1 MSKVTTVTNERKNE
15 LLLEARKARVSW
27 IQCSKIPYQHFEE
40 DPAPLP
46 QQPQEQHD
54 RSTNSNNPIH
64 DLSPSNIIQSIPSS
78 LKVLDLLLE
87 GKSQEEKLTLTN
99 EWKSELR
106 LDLEAKRQEE
116 LVGSIDDHAFL
127 FYYSEIVER
136 LCLPECKDIVQG
148 MRHFVKSLEELT
160 IRIQKEDPTSKEE
173 GHMTQIK
180 DAMCT
185 YLENL
190 YDTLASHPLWR
201 ENSGLSHDTKMMVDT
216 FVYSKCYTH
225 IMKVM
230 VSEELQVEESYM
242 QDRLQFLNEFVEPVH
257 LELNLWNDI
266 NSNLHYVEEETEY
279 ATPCKP
285 WEQDLVNP
293 IALLHG
299 LGKLYSPAQMLR
311 CILDVYRGINDTLKN
326 LFLHHKG
333 GKAPSADDILP
344 TLILT
349 VICARPKKIM
359 SILTFVEWFATDEQK
374 RGENGYAFATLYSAM
389 QFIKELDLEQRNDDE
404 KDTSKPTLHMSQ
416 AEMKEL
422 LRNYLER
429 KRDIFSEQQMNV
441 TDASSQIEG
450 VTQDMDIS
458 SRSLD
463 AYQPISISLHEV
475 TAARLRGENLNE
487 WAQRYIDS
495 NEESWKQPA
504 QIQDDEEKKQFE
516 SLHQQE
522 TLSLP
527 DGFTRS
533 YKYLSADPNNVR
545 LVEIPGILEE
555 YSMLV
560 RTVETLISERNSYLR
575 HHRKDE
581 TKLKK
586 ERLEASLAEIEK
598 GTDSL
603 S

>member
-1 MSKVTTVTNERKNE
+1 
-15 LLLEARKARVSW
+15 
-27 IQCSKIPYQHFEE
+27 
-40 DPAPLP
+40 
-46 QQPQEQHD
+46 
-54 RSTNSNNPIH
+54 
-64 DLSPSNIIQSIPSS
+64 
-78 LKVLDLLLE
+78 
-87 GKSQEEKLTLTN
+87 
-99 EWKSELR
+99 
-106 LDLEAKRQEE
+106 
-116 LVGSIDDHAFL
+116 
-127 FYYSEIVER
+127 
-136 LCLPECKDIVQG
+136 
-148 MRHFVKSLEELT
+148 
-160 IRIQKEDPTSKEE
+160 
-173 GHMTQIK
+173 
-180 DAMCT
+180 
-185 YLENL
+185 
-190 YDTLASHPLWR
+190 
-201 ENSGLSHDTKMMVDT
+201 
-216 FVYSKCYTH
+216 
-225 IMKVM
+225 
-230 VSEELQVEESYM
+230 
-242 QDRLQFLNEFVEPVH
+242 
-257 LELNLWNDI
+257 
-266 NSNLHYVEEETEY
+266 
-279 ATPCKP
+279 
-285 WEQDLVNP
+285 
-293 IALLHG
+293 
-299 LGKLYSPAQMLR
+299 MLR

-326 LFLHHKG
+326 LFLHHEG

-389 QFIKELDLEQRNDDE
+389 QFIKELDLEQTNDGE

-416 AEMKEL
+416 AEMKER
-422 LRNYLER
+422 LRNYLEC
-429 KRDIFSEQQMNV
+429 KKDVFSGQEINV
-441 TDASSQIEG
+441 THSSSHTEG
-450 VTQDMDIS
+450 VTQDMDTSS

-495 NEESWKQPA
+495 NKESWKQSA

-545 LVEIPGILEE
+545 LVDIPGILEE

-560 RTVETLISERNSYLR
+560 RAVETLISERNSYLR

-598 GTDSL
+598 GTDSP

>member
-1 MSKVTTVTNERKNE
+1 MSKVTTVTNERKHE

-27 IQCSKIPYQHFEE
+27 IQSSKIPYQQFEE
-40 DPAPLP
+40 DPAPLL
-46 QQPQEQHD
+46 
-54 RSTNSNNPIH
+54 TNSKNPIH

-87 GKSQEEKLTLTN
+87 GKSEEEKLILTK

-106 LDLEAKRQEE
+106 LDTEAKRQEE

-160 IRIQKEDPTSKEE
+160 IRIVQKEDQTSKE
-173 GHMTQIK
+173 GHIAQIK

-190 YDTLASHPLWR
+190 YGTLASHSLWR
-201 ENSGLSHDTKMMVDT
+201 ENSTLSDETKMMVDT

-230 VSEELQVEESYM
+230 VDEELQVEEAFM
-242 QDRLQFLNEFVEPVH
+242 QDRLQFLNEFVQPVH
-257 LELNLWNDI
+257 LELNLWNDS
-266 NSNLHYVEEETEY
+266 NSNLDYVEEVTEDG
-279 ATPCKP
+279 TPCKL
-285 WEQDLVNP
+285 WEKDLLHP

-326 LFLHHKG
+326 LFLHHEG

-389 QFIKELDLEQRNDDE
+389 QFIKELDLEQTNDGE
-404 KDTSKPTLHMSQ
+404 KDASKPTLHTSP
-416 AEMKEL
+416 AEMKEF
-422 LRNYLER
+422 LRKYLER
-429 KRDIFSEQQMNV
+429 KKDTFSEQEMNV
-441 TDASSQIEG
+441 THASSRKED
-450 VTQDMDIS
+450 VTQDSDTS

-495 NEESWKQPA
+495 NKESWKQPA
-504 QIQDDEEKKQFE
+504 NIQDDEEKKQFE
-516 SLHQQE
+516 SSYQNE

-533 YKYLSADPNNVR
+533 YKYLSADPSNVR
-545 LVEIPGILEE
+545 LVDIPGILEE

-560 RTVETLISERNSYLR
+560 KTVETLIHERNSYLR

-586 ERLEASLAEIEK
+586 ERLEASLAEIEQ
-598 GTDSL
+598 GADSL